1 MHTPA
6 DSICG
11 LLSTYI
17 HSIQMLYTPIA
28 NIVNICSVHSSTR
41 LPTAFPDAGACIKVS
56 VAAFKVLAAAS

>member
-1 MHTPA
+1 
-6 DSICG
+6 
-11 LLSTYI
+11 
-17 HSIQMLYTPIA
+17 MLYTPIA